1 MANLIDSAK
10 TQIDEL
16 LQNAYRRASAAEAL
30 PAGCELTGSVE
41 IPRDTANGDYAATY
55 AMAAARQM
63 HMAPRKIAEILVE
76 NMDLAESYFAA
87 CEIAGPALSTS
98 ASRKSGT
105 GRSLPPSRRRDRITA
120 VGTWAG
126 ASV

>member
-16 LQNAYRRASAAEAL
+16 LQNAYRRAAAAGAL

-55 AMAAARQM
+55 AMAAARQTVRRQAAGRR
-63 HMAPRKIAEILVE
+63 H
-76 NMDLAESYFAA
+76 NSYN
-87 CEIAGPALSTS
+87 
-98 ASRKSGT
+98 
-105 GRSLPPSRRRDRITA
+105 
-120 VGTWAG
+120 
-126 ASV
+126 